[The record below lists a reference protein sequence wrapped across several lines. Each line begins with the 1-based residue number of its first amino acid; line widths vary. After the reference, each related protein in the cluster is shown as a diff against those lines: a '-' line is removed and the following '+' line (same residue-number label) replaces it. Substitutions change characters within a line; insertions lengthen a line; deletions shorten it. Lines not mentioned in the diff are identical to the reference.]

1 MKILNTVEE
10 VRNWVKVNKFAV
22 VVVHSKTC
30 VVCEH
35 FLPELEGVKKETG
48 EMYWASFDAKHI
60 EKPFLETNAYP
71 SVMVFKDTERV
82 FVGVGA
88 APIAEVKKVMEAILD
103 GTFKSHEEIEAEQL
117 AILEDAET
125 DEEEAEEADCSE
137 CSWSGEMP
145 DDGVCPEC
153 GHNMKE

>member
-1 MKILNTVEE
+1 MKILETVEE
-10 VRNWVKVNKFAV
+10 VKNWVESNKFAV

-30 VVCEH
+30 AVCEH
-35 FLPELEGVKKETG
+35 FVPELETIVESTPS
-48 EMYWASFDAKHI
+48 MSWASFDTKNI

-88 APIAEVKKVMEAILD
+88 APLEEVKKVMGAILD

-117 AILEDAET
+117 AILEVAEVS
-125 DEEEAEEADCSE
+125 EADCSE